1 MYECFNVSLDGHI
14 AHIELCRPD
23 KRNSMIAAFWSEL
36 YAIVDKL
43 DRQAKAR
50 VMVFT
55 STGPHFSSGI
65 DISVFKSVAARSASA
80 HPEVDRPEPEPDGAD
95 GTDKA
100 VRFYTTVQRLQR
112 TFTRIEQCRI
122 PVLVAVQGGCI
133 GAGLDMVTACDC
145 RYATNDAY
153 FTIYE
158 TNLAM
163 TADVGTFPRLSKLM
177 PDGLVREL
185 AYTGRRLS
193 ADQAL
198 ASGLI
203 NNVYDSQQSM
213 VDGVMEIAATIASR
227 APMAVAGC
235 KRMILHARDHRV
247 ADTLDHVALWN
258 SAFFSHRDMLEAFA
272 AQSEKR
278 DGRFSAI
285 PTLHSEDDTDAGI
298 DL

>member
-1 MYECFNVSLDGHI
+1 MYQCFNVSLNSRI
-14 AHIELCRPD
+14 AHIELCRPE
-23 KRNSMIAAFWSEL
+23 KRNSMIASFWSEL
-36 YAIVDKL
+36 YAIVDTI

-50 VMVFT
+50 VIVVS

-65 DISVFKSVAARSASA
+65 DTSVFTASASRDISSS
-80 HPEVDRPEPEPDGAD
+80 EVADADVTDRA
-95 GTDKA
+95 A
-100 VRFYTTVQRLQR
+100 RFYTTVQRLQR

-133 GAGLDMVTACDC
+133 GAGFDMVTACDC
-145 RYATNDAY
+145 RYASKEAY
-153 FTIYE
+153 FTVYE

-203 NNVYDSQQSM
+203 NGVYDNRQSM
-213 VDGVMEIAATIASR
+213 VDAVMEVAATIASK
-227 APMAVAGC
+227 APMAVSGC

-258 SAFFSHRDMLEAFA
+258 SAFFSHKEMLEAFA
-272 AQSEKR
+272 AQSEQR
-278 DGRFSAI
+278 EGHFAAI
-285 PTLHSEDDTDAGI
+285 PELPAEDDAHAGI
-298 DL
+298 DI